1 MLLLFCMCLCA
12 YVEVEVD
19 VGIFPRYPPPIVK
32 AASLTGHRAH
42 WLSSSSLCLQ
52 HWGSSIQYWNKRCG
66 HVLGV
71 KDPNSCP
78 NVGCKCFTCWAIL
91 PAPFPNLFKT
101 TDSYSIKFVRNKKE
115 YSLNSSPAP
124 KTEKSILRMWSIPD
138 LMSTSHQFKIQ
149 ESYGFLFILL
159 SLIND

>member
-1 MLLLFCMCLCA
+1 MSASFPGILHLLSRQHLSLDT
-12 YVEVEVD
+12 E
-19 VGIFPRYPPPIVK
+19 
-32 AASLTGHRAH
+32 LTGLARPV
-42 WLSSSSLCLQ
+42 SCLQ

-66 HVLGV
+66 HVLGA

-91 PAPFPNLFKT
+91 PAPFPDLFKT
-101 TDSYSIKFVRNKKE
+101 TDSYSIKFVRYKKE

-149 ESYGFLFILL
+149 ESYGFLFTLL